1 MNPFSEKL
9 YSYEEQ
15 KNLLYNGGCLSLDV
29 LTVDKIVYFDEVL
42 DNVSLKVKNTTNFIY
57 LPNSFSILF
66 CKKST

>member
-15 KNLLYNGGCLSLDV
+15 KNLLFNGGSLSLDV

-42 DNVSLKVKNTTNFIY
+42 DNESLKVKNST
-57 LPNSFSILF
+57 SFFFILF
-66 CKKST
+66 TYQRV

>member
-42 DNVSLKVKNTTNFIY
+42 DNESLKVKNTTNFIY
-57 LPNSFSILF
+57 LPNSF
-66 CKKST
+66 